1 MPELDLNQENNMDQ
15 NSNPNSTSLYPVNL
29 DIGGKR
35 CLVVGGGPVAARKVK
50 ALLICGGEVR
60 IISPQASDLIARL
73 AEAGEIEWLKR
84 AYRGGDAKDAF
95 LIFGATDDPVV
106 QQQIAEDAA
115 RYHVLLNSAY
125 DPELS
130 DFHVPAKIR
139 RRDFVIAVSTGG
151 GSPALALLLK
161 EQLANE
167 YGEEYG
173 VLVELMARI
182 RRQVVT
188 RNSVAE
194 ENKALFKAVLEL
206 PVLECIRHQDW
217 AGLQHQLTIVLPEEI
232 DAGLLVIKRVMIYPD
247 WSSQEP
253 INRNLAHL
261 RI

>member
-1 MPELDLNQENNMDQ
+1 MRDRDPDQYRNMSQ
-15 NSNPNSTSLYPVNL
+15 NSNSTNTPLYPVNL

-50 ALLICGGEVR
+50 ALLLCGGVVQ
-60 IISPQASDLIARL
+60 IISPDASDTIARL
-73 AEAGEIEWLKR
+73 AEEGDIEWLKR
-84 AYRGGDAKDAF
+84 TYRAGDAKDAF
-95 LIFGATDDPVV
+95 LIFGATDDPMV

-161 EQLANE
+161 EQLAKE

-173 VLVELMARI
+173 VLVELMAKI

-194 ENKALFKAVLEL
+194 ENKALFRSVLEL
-206 PVLECIRHQDW
+206 PVLDCIKRQDW
-217 AGLQHQLTIVLPEEI
+217 AGLQRQLTIVLPAEI
-232 DAGLLVIKRVMIYPD
+232 DVGLLI
-247 WSSQEP
+247 EE
-253 INRNLAHL
+253 LLEEL
-261 RI
+261 RQGNNG

>member
-1 MPELDLNQENNMDQ
+1 MILH
-15 NSNPNSTSLYPVNL
+15 SNSTGSPLYPVNL

-35 CLVVGGGPVAARKVK
+35 CLVVGGGSVAARKVK
-50 ALLICGGEVR
+50 ALLLCGGEVR
-60 IISPQASDLIARL
+60 IISPHATDAIERL
-73 AEAGEIEWLKR
+73 AEEGKIDWLKR
-84 AYRGGDAKDAF
+84 TYRAGDAKDAF
-95 LIFGATDDPVV
+95 LIFGATDDPGV

-194 ENKALFKAVLEL
+194 ENKALFRAVLEL
-206 PVLECIRHQDW
+206 PVLDCIKRQDW
-217 AGLQHQLTIVLPEEI
+217 AGLQHQLTVVLPEEI
-232 DAGLLVIKRVMIYPD
+232 DSGMLVEELLEELK
-247 WSSQEP
+247 QGK
-253 INRNLAHL
+253 NGK
-261 RI
+261 